1 MGILPLLGNP
11 DGSERQSIPQGEIME
26 DQNQFES
33 LPQSLPKEE
42 GPSAL
47 RDSRFF
53 MQFLESEISG
63 VVPHQHPATEE
74 GDRPPILTRDQRLTP
89 HQILIPDGGRKD
101 TQAISSPK
109 NKFELKFKDQE
120 QQRSGMQKS
129 SQSADMERK
138 EEGKGDSG
146 DAEASKE
153 ENADISA
160 MEIDKNQLSTLS
172 LNPEKALSHHSQPC
186 IPKESV
192 NKTSLRRKKIRAR
205 QIQSI
210 PDTNSCNPP
219 NAKRQLDVVDGVEP
233 SGDSKKAKTQKV
245 DTPYEANAASYE
257 SINNSPAAVAALQPC
272 RSP

>member
-1 MGILPLLGNP
+1 MGILSLLGNP

-33 LPQSLPKEE
+33 LPQSLPKGE
-42 GPSAL
+42 GPSAF
-47 RDSRFF
+47 RDSRIY
-53 MQFLESEISG
+53 MQILESEISG

-74 GDRPPILTRDQRLTP
+74 GDRPPILTRDQCLTP
-89 HQILIPDGGRKD
+89 HQILISDGERKD

-109 NKFELKFKDQE
+109 NKFEPKFKDQE

-129 SQSADMERK
+129 SQTADMERK
-138 EEGKGDSG
+138 EKGKGDSG

-153 ENADISA
+153 ANAEISA
-160 MEIDKNQLSTLS
+160 MEIDKNQLSTHS
-172 LNPEKALSHHSQPC
+172 FNPEKALSHHSQPC

-210 PDTNSCNPP
+210 PDSNSCNPP
-219 NAKRQLDVVDGVEP
+219 NAKRQLDEVDGVEP

-245 DTPYEANAASYE
+245 DTLYEANAASYG
-257 SINNSPAAVAALQPC
+257 SINNSPAAEAALQPC